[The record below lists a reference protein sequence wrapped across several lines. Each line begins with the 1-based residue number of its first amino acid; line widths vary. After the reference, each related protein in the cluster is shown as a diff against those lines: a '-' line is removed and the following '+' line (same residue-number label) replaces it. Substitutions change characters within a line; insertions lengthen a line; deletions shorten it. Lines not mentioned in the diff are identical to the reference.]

1 MFWIEIR
8 SNKCRKDSEALDY
21 IHQEDPQIDDLEGYF
36 GNKFDMIMGPQEYT
50 LTQKVVKSPPTKW
63 LEESLREA
71 ERQIRRYQD
80 RVKVLTKELDK
91 AEIESINKLVDQVF
105 ESGEE

>member
-8 SNKCRKDSEALDY
+8 SNRCRETSEALDY
-21 IHQEDPQIDDLEGYF
+21 IPQEDPQIDDLEGYF

-91 AEIESINKLVDQVF
+91 AEIKSINKVVDQILK
-105 ESGEE
+105 SGEK